1 MKNYIY
7 VTGLISFARQGSHR
21 PRPTTN
27 ALKTHSTYDEWRR
40 CAFGSHIAKLV
51 RNVATVSDV
60 SKDFQM
66 FLSITK
72 ISYIY
77 TVKRKPTKRQWGTI
91 RDVWMMHYRC
101 CTGATFPNFFNLFII
116 TCGRIESAF
125 TYFREN
131 ISNCLTLFY
140 FWSYPNNTSMLW
152 QDKDVRK

>member
-27 ALKTHSTYDEWRR
+27 ASKTHSTYDEWRR

-101 CTGATFPNFFNLFII
+101 CTGGNLSQLLQFVHNNNVWQNWKCIHLFSREYFELSDAFLFLII
-116 TCGRIESAF
+116 PE
-125 TYFREN
+125 
-131 ISNCLTLFY
+131 
-140 FWSYPNNTSMLW
+140 
-152 QDKDVRK
+152 